1 MSTCLYHIPKSS
13 PFFLIVIP
21 KESKLPGFWRRS
33 SDVDCN
39 FVVPGVFALATGT
52 TAFPEDEELG
62 TVADVGVES
71 VLPRMGKESSLMGT
85 DVEVRYLLKSE

>member
-1 MSTCLYHIPKSS
+1 ML
-13 PFFLIVIP
+13 
-21 KESKLPGFWRRS
+21 
-33 SDVDCN
+33 
-39 FVVPGVFALATGT
+39 ALATGT
-52 TAFPEDEELG
+52 TAFPEDEEIG